1 MNEKVWTPDFS
12 ASVAGRYSL
21 ALERPPADEVACDES
36 SKDLTRSFV
45 LVTIIGKTNEHVNE
59 HDKHISS
66 GAIRYTFGTRICKS
80 ITNDQCFV

>member
-21 ALERPPADEVACDES
+21 ALERPPADEVARCDES
-36 SKDLTRSFV
+36 SKDLTLSV
-45 LVTIIGKTNEHVNE
+45 LLVTIIGKTNEHVNE

-66 GAIRYTFGTRICKS
+66 GMSGTHLVHASVKL
-80 ITNDQCFV
+80 